1 MKAGAAAGLWWLC
14 VPCAPW
20 AAAIGTGGHHRLLL
34 SQDEHCTPWEGLN
47 LPGAMADL
55 AESVLISTNG
65 FISVLSRS
73 PEDCCVQGSH
83 VFAVA
88 GAGQLFVPSA
98 VTGAE
103 HSNAGSDGHLGLA
116 TVALAER
123 SEGRAFFFP
132 FS

>member
-1 MKAGAAAGLWWLC
+1 MFAA
-14 VPCAPW
+14 
-20 AAAIGTGGHHRLLL
+20 
-34 SQDEHCTPWEGLN
+34 
-47 LPGAMADL
+47 
-55 AESVLISTNG
+55 
-65 FISVLSRS
+65 
-73 PEDCCVQGSH
+73 
-83 VFAVA
+83 A

-123 SEGRAFFFP
+123 SKRTAFFFP

>member
-1 MKAGAAAGLWWLC
+1 MLQPWPGPAVSHPGCWPRWHRAAEIGLPALVKAGAAAGLWWLC

-73 PEDCCVQGSH
+73 PEDCRV
-83 VFAVA
+83 
-88 GAGQLFVPSA
+88 
-98 VTGAE
+98 
-103 HSNAGSDGHLGLA
+103 
-116 TVALAER
+116 
-123 SEGRAFFFP
+123 
-132 FS
+132 